1 MGTFYPEV
9 EAEDDRP
16 ASARAEALHKEA
28 VAEEGAVEWGTG
40 AKTVEETI
48 ACGFHLRVEA
58 QGFTEVGGGGLMV
71 TALEGGPTG
80 IGMGEGILGI
90 ASEHPGEVGGVFGE
104 FVLEAEGL
112 GQLIGR
118 DGVVG
123 LESESESG
131 GDFGGRPVLHL
142 EMSLGLGSE
151 SAGALGIKG
160 ERRIGTDEPF
170 LRTT

>member
-1 MGTFYPEV
+1 MGTFYAEV

-16 ASARAEALHKEA
+16 SSSGAEALHKEA
-28 VAEEGAVEWGTG
+28 VTQEGAVEWGTG

-48 ACGFHLRVEA
+48 ARGFHFRVEA
-58 QGFTEVGGGGLMV
+58 KGFSEVGGGSLMV
-71 TALEGGPTG
+71 AALEGGPTG
-80 IGMGEGILGI
+80 VGMGEGILGI

-112 GQLIGR
+112 GKLIGR

-131 GDFGGRPVLHL
+131 GDFGWGPILHL
-142 EMSLGLGSE
+142 EMCLGLGSE

-160 ERRIGTDEPF
+160 ESTFGTDESF